1 MNSLHYLVPVINRKN
16 PEAFS
21 EQDIVKFH
29 PVCPSSGPL
38 DTMEIK
44 DHLVLI
50 WILSRNLGLE
60 KPGTNFSTARVDI
73 KMLKAKNNF
82 SCMIVD
88 TVPSGKTQ
96 RSCFSV

>member
-1 MNSLHYLVPVINRKN
+1 MNSLQHLVPVINCKN
-16 PEAFS
+16 PEALS

-82 SCMIVD
+82 SMIVVLMD
-88 TVPSGKTQ
+88 VICQ
-96 RSCFSV
+96 